1 MTDNKAVIVILILI
15 STEMEKVAILQHEAM
30 LLRNSNT
37 QLFMSDTKIFS
48 FPDGGS
54 RGSDNAALIASLCQQ
69 RGLDPNMVA
78 AMMNNRNGNGG
89 WGDGSAWWIII
100 LLIFGWGG
108 FGGFGGG
115 FGGRGNAQGLADLG
129 NLVNNDAGRELL
141 MSAIQGNGQAIS
153 QLASTV
159 HCDVNAL
166 QTAISGVSQGICQ
179 LGNTIGLGQRDII
192 AAINSGNCQLATQ
205 LSNCCCGIQD
215 AITRGN
221 YENQISNLNQTNQL
235 TSSINFVN
243 SSVERGFAATNYAFA
258 DQTCQLKN
266 EIAGLKQYVGDQFC
280 NLEKREMQRE
290 IAQLRDERTQFQT
303 SALLQQQSQNL
314 INTLRPCPVPAY
326 ITCNPFGCQG
336 GLNDGYNYGYG
347 YNGGCGSC
355 NG

>member
-1 MTDNKAVIVILILI
+1 
-15 STEMEKVAILQHEAM
+15 
-30 LLRNSNT
+30 
-37 QLFMSDTKIFS
+37 MSDTKIFS

-166 QTAISGVSQGICQ
+166 QTAIAGVSQGICQ

-221 YENQISNLNQTNQL
+221 YENQISNLNQTNTLQGA
-235 TSSINFVN
+235 INFVN
-243 SSVERGFAATNYAFA
+243 SSVERGFASTAFETA
-258 DQTCQLKN
+258 NQTCELKN
-266 EIAGLKQYVGDQFC
+266 AIAAQTTLINDKFC
-280 NLEKREMQRE
+280 QLEMREMQNK
-290 IAQLRDERTQFQT
+290 IDALRTEN
-303 SALLQQQSQNL
+303 QNL
-314 INTLRPCPVPAY
+314 KFAESQQAQNNYLISTLRPCPVPAY
-326 ITCNPFGCQG
+326 LTCNPFGCQG

-347 YNGGCGSC
+347 AYSGGCGSC